1 MLINES
7 PLLHK
12 PLGVCIKNK
21 LRCKTESNIYFNSR
35 HLSLVTL
42 PDMADNLKRYDF
54 GAKFGS

>member
-1 MLINES
+1 MLINGS

-12 PLGVCIKNK
+12 PLGVCSKNK
-21 LRCKTESNIYFNSR
+21 LRCKTEPKIYFNSR

-42 PDMADNLKRYDF
+42 PYMADNLKHYDF